1 MIEETHPFG
10 FFMPNDAKRLVI
22 GSFPCFNGIDY
33 GEWFYCGSSKN
44 YFWQLL
50 SDLYDMPALNLDD
63 KRLICQTHGIAIT
76 DIAFRIFRLQ
86 GNCSDANLKII
97 QYNDSIIK
105 KCLDSSIDII
115 LFTSRFVE
123 KHFKAIFPN
132 FANQTAVIPS
142 PSPAANRFI
151 AGLKEYKEMKSE
163 GLIATV
169 YDYRLLKYKQVF
181 N

>member
-1 MIEETHPFG
+1 MIEETHPFDL
-10 FFMPNDAKRLVI
+10 FIPNEAKKLVI

-33 GEWFYCGSSKN
+33 GEWFYCGSNKN

-50 SDLYDMPALNLDD
+50 SDIYTMPIQNLED
-63 KRLICQTHGIAIT
+63 KIRICQDHGIALT
-76 DIAFRIFRLQ
+76 DVALKIKREQ

-97 QYNDSIIK
+97 QYNDINIK
-105 KCLDSSIDII
+105 KCLDSSIDMI
-115 LFTSRFVE
+115 LFTSRYVE

-132 FANQTAVIPS
+132 FANQTVVIPS
-142 PSPAANRFI
+142 PSPAANRHI
-151 AGLKEYKEMKSE
+151 AGLKEYKEMKSA
-163 GLIATV
+163 GLLATV